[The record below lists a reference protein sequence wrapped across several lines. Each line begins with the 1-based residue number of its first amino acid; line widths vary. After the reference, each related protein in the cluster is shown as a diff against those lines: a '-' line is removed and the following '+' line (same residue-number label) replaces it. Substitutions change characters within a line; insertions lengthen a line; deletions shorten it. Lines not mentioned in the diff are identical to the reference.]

1 MAKDDAEIN
10 YWDNEFDKTFDFHDI
25 NPQHWT
31 TVNEDIVKAINKDG
45 IIPPITFASHVTLNH
60 MESEIDYE
68 LARMKQRMSKEDQQ
82 GVAFYF
88 RSTYPKY
95 IIWML
100 ICKATLQKKLL
111 SVTQVTEGYDLS
123 ETAVRSIFEEAT
135 DAGYAH
141 KVKVGKA
148 YFYCATNVTMR
159 GYSQRLMSEA
169 EFHTDKKFS
178 HLHAFKSFLKYLPIS
193 DNFKKNNWFDLTK

>member
-1 MAKDDAEIN
+1 MSKEETEFN
-10 YWDNEFDKTFDFHDI
+10 YWDHEFDKTFDFHDI

-31 TVNEDIVKAINKDG
+31 MVNEDIVEAINTDG
-45 IIPPITFASHVTLNH
+45 IIPPITFAAHVTLNH

-68 LARMKQRMSKEDQQ
+68 LARMKQRMSKEDQF
-82 GVAFYF
+82 GVAYYF

-100 ICKATLQKKLL
+100 LCKATLRKKLL
-111 SVTQVTEGYDLS
+111 SVTQVCEGYELS

-141 KVKVGKA
+141 KVKIGKA
-148 YFYCATNVTMR
+148 YLYAATNVTMR
-159 GYSQRLMSEA
+159 GYSERLMTEA
-169 EFHTDKKFS
+169 EFHTDEKLS
-178 HLHAFKSFLKYLPIS
+178 HLQAFKSFLKYLRTG
-193 DNFKKNNWFDLTK
+193 DNGKKNNWYDLTK